1 MARNSEQGTG
11 KHPHKKT
18 EEPWPHNEQSSKQDE
33 GQGGTGTA
41 RAREKE
47 KGEEASS
54 GEESD
59 LKKRE
64 YKDSKGE
71 VHHHTKTSGSKK

>member
-47 KGEEASS
+47 KGEGAS